1 MTNKSAVQ
9 PVRPWPEWMRA
20 DVASEYCGLSESYL
34 RGLASAEAI
43 AATKP
48 APKILLF
55 KRTDLDEYL
64 TRTRKE
70 AIV

>member
-1 MTNKSAVQ
+1 
-9 PVRPWPEWMRA
+9 MRA